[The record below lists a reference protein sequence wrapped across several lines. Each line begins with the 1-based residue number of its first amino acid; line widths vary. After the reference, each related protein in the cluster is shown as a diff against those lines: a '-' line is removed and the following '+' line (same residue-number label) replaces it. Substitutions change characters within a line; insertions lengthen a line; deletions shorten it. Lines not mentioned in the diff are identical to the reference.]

1 MRRFARILIAVAGIH
16 LAASAAFADISL
28 RLSNQELTNSS
39 QAIVVGRAVDRSVR
53 WIDGTLVTAVG
64 VEISDS
70 LKGSLSGRIEV
81 LLPGGVDANRRIKV
95 GMTFPGAPQIQPNE
109 DVFLFL
115 TFDEDVSGYIV
126 GGFAQGK
133 FSIVTQQGR
142 RMISRDLSGS
152 QLVEGTGIARG
163 TRTLTPFDDFR
174 SEIASYIG
182 R

>member
-1 MRRFARILIAVAGIH
+1 MRRFALIAMAVASIH
-16 LAASAAFADISL
+16 LAATAAFADISL
-28 RLSNQELTNSS
+28 RLSNQELTGGS
-39 QAIVVGRAVDRSVR
+39 QVIVVGRAVDRSVR

-64 VEISDS
+64 VEVSES
-70 LKGSLSGRIEV
+70 LKGSLAGRVEV
-81 LLPGGVDANRRIKV
+81 ILPGGVDANRRIKV
-95 GMTFPGAPQIQPNE
+95 GMTFPGAPQIQANE
-109 DVFLFL
+109 EVFLFL
-115 TFDEDVSGYIV
+115 TYDEDVAGYIV
-126 GGFAQGK
+126 SGFAQGK

-174 SEIASYIG
+174 SEIAGYIG